1 MRTGLILAG
10 VLTLGVVSAVQAQTA
25 PVDVIATRQA
35 GYDLMASALGA
46 VNLGVKANVEV
57 KSFAGAG
64 SAMAAWAKQI
74 PSLFPPGSDKGSR
87 PTKAKPEIWT
97 DWATFEKDAAALDTA
112 STKLVEL
119 AKANDTAGFT
129 AQLKVVGAAC
139 GACHKQFRAE

>member
-1 MRTGLILAG
+1 
-10 VLTLGVVSAVQAQTA
+10 
-25 PVDVIATRQA
+25 
-35 GYDLMASALGA
+35 
-46 VNLGVKANVEV
+46 VEV